1 MHPKDAFISERILR
15 YESSSII
22 SKKETDM
29 EKRIVMR
36 RGAAGRLREEFGV
49 SDVTVRSAL
58 GFRTD
63 SYLSRELRRRAL
75 ELGGKVVEFG
85 EGDTAPVEEEGAL

>member
-1 MHPKDAFISERILR
+1 MQAKDVCILERILQ
-15 YESSSII
+15 YESNSII

-36 RGAAGRLREEFGV
+36 RGTAGRLREEFGV

-58 GFRTD
+58 CYRTD

-75 ELGGKVVEFG
+75 ELGGQVVEFG
-85 EGDTAPVEEEGAL
+85 EGEEAPVEEGTL